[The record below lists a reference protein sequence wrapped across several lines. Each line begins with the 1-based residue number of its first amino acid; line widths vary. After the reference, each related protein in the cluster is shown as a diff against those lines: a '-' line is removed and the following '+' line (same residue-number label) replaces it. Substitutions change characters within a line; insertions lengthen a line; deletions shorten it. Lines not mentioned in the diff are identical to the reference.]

1 MRNNLDRHLS
11 AVRNLGILAHV
22 DAGKTT
28 VTERILYATG
38 TTHKRGEVHDGTT
51 ITDFDP
57 QERDRGITIFAAA
70 VSCDWDGHRINLID
84 TPGHVDFADEV
95 GRSLRVLDGAV
106 AVFDAVAGVEPQ
118 SESVWRQAD
127 RHGVPRIAFVNKL
140 DRVGADL
147 DTAVASIRER
157 LHPVPLVVQL
167 PIGTENAFTGV
178 VDLLRMRALTWNDG
192 SDTAAE
198 TVVEAVVEAVVPE
211 ELREEALRRRRMLEE
226 AVAERHPAALEEFC
240 DRETLSA
247 DTLSRALRDL
257 TRTGDGVVVL
267 CGSAYRN
274 RGIEPLLDAVV
285 AYLPSPLDV
294 PPVCGM
300 RDGVDGMRHA
310 DGEMHK
316 AVNDMQESVD
326 RMQDGADDVQGGVD
340 RMQDGADDVQGGVD
354 RMQDGAD
361 DVQGGV
367 DRMQDGADDVQG
379 GVDRMQDVVGEQRAA
394 DPAAPF
400 AALAFKV
407 SATPT
412 GRLTYLRVYS
422 GTIEKGDA
430 VWESGARR
438 TERIGRILSVQADR
452 HAQLERAVAGDI
464 VAVVGLKSARAGSTL
479 CAPGAPIVLEPP
491 GVPEPV
497 VSVAVEALASTDAD
511 RLASALARLA
521 EEDPSLVVRTDPET
535 GQTVLSG
542 MGELHLEVAV
552 EKVRRGLG
560 VEVNVGRPRV
570 TYRET
575 VARGVSGLVFRH
587 VKQDGGAGQFAQVVL
602 DVEPLGAA
610 GVGSAGGAEGS
621 GGDTEIGAESGF
633 VFRSAVVGGRVPQEY
648 VRAVEAGCRD
658 ALAEGP
664 LGGHPVTGLRVT
676 LTDGATHVKDSS
688 EMAFRTAGRLGLREA
703 LRGCAMVLLEPV
715 VEVTVTVPQDAVG
728 GVLGDLAAR
737 RGRVTDSTVRGGSA
751 VVTATVPLAELFG
764 YATRL
769 RSRTQG
775 RGTFSA
781 RPTGYAPA
789 PASAATPGA
798 ATMK

>member
-1 MRNNLDRHLS
+1 MRNNLDRQLS
-11 AVRNLGILAHV
+11 VVRNLGILAHV

-95 GRSLRVLDGAV
+95 ERSLRVLDGAV

-140 DRVGADL
+140 DRVGAGL
-147 DTAVASIRER
+147 DAAVASIRER

-167 PIGTENAFTGV
+167 PIGAEDGFTGV
-178 VDLLRMRALTWNDG
+178 VDLLRMRALNWSDG
-192 SDTAAE
+192 GDTA
-198 TVVEAVVEAVVPE
+198 VEDVVPE
-211 ELREEALRRRRMLEE
+211 ELREEALRRRRLLEE

-240 DRETLSA
+240 DQETLSA
-247 DTLSRALRDL
+247 ETLSGALRDL
-257 TRTGDGVVVL
+257 TRTGDAVVVL

-300 RDGVDGMRHA
+300 PPGVGGVRHAVDDRARADGVRHGAGRARPAANGMHDAGHGVR
-310 DGEMHK
+310 G
-316 AVNDMQESVD
+316 
-326 RMQDGADDVQGGVD
+326 GADSMHDGVD
-340 RMQDGADDVQGGVD
+340 RMRDAV
-354 RMQDGAD
+354 A
-361 DVQGGV
+361 
-367 DRMQDGADDVQG
+367 
-379 GVDRMQDVVGEQRAA
+379 EQRPA
-394 DPAAPF
+394 DPSAPF

-407 SATPT
+407 AATAT

-422 GTIEKGDA
+422 GTIQKGDL

-438 TERIGRILSVQADR
+438 TERVGRILRVQADR

-479 CAPGAPIVLEPP
+479 SAPEAPVVLEPP
-491 GVPEPV
+491 GVADPV
-497 VSVAVEALASTDAD
+497 VSVAVESRTSTDAD

-552 EKVRRGLG
+552 EKIRRSLGL
-560 VEVNVGRPRV
+560 EVNVGRPRV

-575 VARGVSGLVFRH
+575 VATGVSGLGFRH
-587 VKQDGGAGQFAQVVL
+587 VKQDGGAGQFAHVVL
-602 DVEPLGAA
+602 DVEPLGADD
-610 GVGSAGGAEGS
+610 AGG
-621 GGDTEIGAESGF
+621 GADSGF
-633 VFRSAVVGGRVPQEY
+633 AFRSTVVGGRVPQEY

-664 LGGHPVTGLRVT
+664 VGGHPVTGLRVT

-703 LRGCAMVLLEPV
+703 LRACAMVLLEPV
-715 VEVTVTVPQDAVG
+715 VEVTVTVPEDAVG

-737 RGRVTDSTVRGGSA
+737 RGRVTDSAVRGGSA

-789 PASAATPGA
+789 PVAA
-798 ATMK
+798 KQ

>member
-1 MRNNLDRHLS
+1 MRNNLDRHLA

-28 VTERILYATG
+28 VTERILFATG

-51 ITDFDP
+51 VTDFDP

-70 VSCDWDGHRINLID
+70 VSCDWDGHRVNLID

-95 GRSLRVLDGAV
+95 ERSLRVLDGAV

-140 DRVGADL
+140 DRTGADL
-147 DTAVASIRER
+147 DTTVASIRER

-167 PIGTENAFTGV
+167 PIGIEDAFTGV
-178 VDLLRMRALTWNDG
+178 VDLLRMRALTWGDG
-192 SDTAAE
+192 AE
-198 TVVEAVVEAVVPE
+198 TAVEGPVPE
-211 ELREEALRRRRMLEE
+211 ELREEALRRRRLLEE

-247 DTLSRALRDL
+247 ETLAAALRDL

-294 PPVCGM
+294 PAVRGM
-300 RDGVDGMRHA
+300 HEGVDERR
-310 DGEMHK
+310 
-316 AVNDMQESVD
+316 S
-326 RMQDGADDVQGGVD
+326 
-340 RMQDGADDVQGGVD
+340 
-354 RMQDGAD
+354 
-361 DVQGGV
+361 
-367 DRMQDGADDVQG
+367 
-379 GVDRMQDVVGEQRAA
+379 A

-407 SATPT
+407 NATPT

-422 GTIEKGDA
+422 GTIEKGDT
-430 VWESGARR
+430 VWDASAGRG
-438 TERIGRILSVQADR
+438 ERVGRILRVQADR

-464 VAVVGLKSARAGSTL
+464 VAVIGLKAARAGSTL
-479 CAPGAPIVLEPP
+479 CAPDAPLVLEPP
-491 GVPEPV
+491 GVADPV
-497 VSVAVEALASTDAD
+497 VSVAVEPRRATDAD

-521 EEDPSLVVRTDPET
+521 EEDPSLTVRTDAET

-552 EKVRRGLG
+552 EKIRRTLGL
-560 VEVNVGRPRV
+560 EVNVGRPRV

-575 VARGVSGLVFRH
+575 VGRGVSALVFRH
-587 VKQDGGAGQFAQVVL
+587 VKQDGGAGQFAHVVL
-602 DVEPLGAA
+602 DVEPL
-610 GVGSAGGAEGS
+610 E
-621 GGDTEIGAESGF
+621 DGF
-633 VFRSAVVGGRVPQEY
+633 DFRSAVVGGRVPQEY

-664 LGGHPVTGLRVT
+664 LGGHAVTGLRVT

-703 LRGCAMVLLEPV
+703 LRACTMVLLEPV
-715 VEVTVTVPQDAVG
+715 VEVTVTVPEDAVG

-737 RGRVTDSTVRGGSA
+737 RGRVTGSEVRGGAA

-775 RGTFSA
+775 RGTFTA

-789 PASAATPGA
+789 PALTAAP
-798 ATMK
+798 